1 MSNTNKNFW
10 VWYKDNN
17 TIQRYKPN
25 PDLTPEKAIELIV
38 PENCEFCTIL
48 DEEYSMKFASAYDIS
63 EKTAVFNIQ
72 KSHEILIEQFR
83 TARTPILQKLDL
95 DYMRA
100 DEYGDLELK
109 KEIAV
114 KKQVLR
120 DITKIEL
127 PTNIIE
133 LNNFWPEILND
144 F

>member
-1 MSNTNKNFW
+1 
-10 VWYKDNN
+10 
-17 TIQRYKPN
+17 
-25 PDLTPEKAIELIV
+25 
-38 PENCEFCTIL
+38 
-48 DEEYSMKFASAYDIS
+48 
-63 EKTAVFNIQ
+63 
-72 KSHEILIEQFR
+72 
-83 TARTPILQKLDL
+83 
-95 DYMRA
+95 MRA